1 MKRAEFLPGETIDVA
16 GRSYDC
22 DVLRVWSQTG
32 NAATTLWIDRTG
44 GLVLRYVSTSPR
56 ESVSVTLL
64 SAEINPTLPSE
75 LFQFEPPPG
84 YREVLALCC
93 WGPGGFPTKR

>member
-1 MKRAEFLPGETIDVA
+1 LDRSDASPRKGSAESLPGETIHVA

-22 DVLRVWSQTG
+22 DVLRVWFQTG
-32 NAATTLWIDRTG
+32 NATTTLWIDRSRD
-44 GLVLRYVSTSPR
+44 LVLRYVSTGPP

-75 LFQFEPPPG
+75 LFQF
-84 YREVLALCC
+84 
-93 WGPGGFPTKR
+93 